1 MSQETELKLCIAPT
15 QTTLL
20 RQAMTTI
27 VLPHGSTIEP
37 AGTVQLKNT
46 YFDTLNLR
54 LHQARVALRIRERN
68 GQFIQTLKTQGQSI
82 NGLSRRGEWEWSLT
96 SGQLDGAALVPV
108 WPDQL
113 NDISVADLQPLFS
126 TDFKRTRWLLVW
138 HKPYARVEVALDQ
151 GEILARENV
160 SPICELELEL
170 LEGSE
175 AALLAIADWL
185 RQYVPLTPGDD
196 SKAERGFAL
205 LAQ

>member
-1 MSQETELKLCIAPT
+1 MSLETELKLYIAPSQIT
-15 QTTLL
+15 IL
-20 RQAMTTI
+20 RQALTTT
-27 VLPHGSTIEP
+27 VLPHGGTIES
-37 AGTVQLKNT
+37 AGTVQLKNI
-46 YFDTLNLR
+46 YFDTLDLR
-54 LHQARVALRIRERN
+54 LHQARVALRIRECN
-68 GQFIQTLKTQGQSI
+68 GQFIQTLKTQGKSI
-82 NGLSRRGEWEWSLT
+82 NGLSHRGEWEWLLT
-96 SGQLDGAALVPV
+96 SEQLDGAALVSV

-138 HKPYARVEVALDQ
+138 HEPYARVEVALDQ
-151 GEILARENV
+151 GEIRARENS

>member
-27 VLPHGSTIEP
+27 VLPHGGTIEP

-138 HKPYARVEVALDQ
+138 HKPYARVEVAWIR
-151 GEILARENV
+151 GKSWPEKT
-160 SPICELELEL
+160 S
-170 LEGSE
+170 
-175 AALLAIADWL
+175 
-185 RQYVPLTPGDD
+185 VP
-196 SKAERGFAL
+196 FASWSWSCL
-205 LAQ
+205 GQ